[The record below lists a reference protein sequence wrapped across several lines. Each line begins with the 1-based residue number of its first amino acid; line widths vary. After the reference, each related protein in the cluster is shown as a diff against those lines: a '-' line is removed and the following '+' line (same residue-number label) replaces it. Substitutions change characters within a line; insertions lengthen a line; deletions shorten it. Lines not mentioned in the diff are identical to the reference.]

1 MTGDGVNDVLALKE
15 ADCGIAMASGSDAT
29 RSVAQLVLLNSNFSA
44 LPKVVEEGRK
54 MINNLER
61 VSNLYLSKAFFS
73 LIMSIIFCIIVLPYP
88 FEPIQLTLIGSI
100 TIGIPSFFLAIS
112 PNKEVVKKGFLRR
125 ILNISLPNALI
136 FALFTVG
143 TYLFAIFSGL
153 GVMESRTIAVMIAGG
168 IGLIIL
174 IDVSRPFNG
183 FKAILFLSMLI
194 AFVGAF
200 ILPITQKIFNLKMV
214 PFIFIV
220 ISVAIIILAAV
231 VMPIL
236 QVIFSKLLDRLDKK

>member
-1 MTGDGVNDVLALKE
+1 
-15 ADCGIAMASGSDAT
+15 
-29 RSVAQLVLLNSNFSA
+29 
-44 LPKVVEEGRK
+44 
-54 MINNLER
+54 
-61 VSNLYLSKAFFS
+61 
-73 LIMSIIFCIIVLPYP
+73 
-88 FEPIQLTLIGSI
+88 
-100 TIGIPSFFLAIS
+100 
-112 PNKEVVKKGFLRR
+112 
-125 ILNISLPNALI
+125 
-136 FALFTVG
+136 
-143 TYLFAIFSGL
+143 
-153 GVMESRTIAVMIAGG
+153 MESRTIAVMIAGG

-214 PFIFIV
+214 PFIFII